1 MVRELT
7 SKVFRKS
14 PMSAGATG
22 ELPRPRERR
31 AGVGDQRPL
40 TRVVVIANIYA
51 PYRVPTL
58 RELGRSVDLR
68 ILFSA
73 ATEPNRDWAV
83 PDRMPFRSEVIGG
96 RVVGRGRSEP
106 LYVSLKLFRR
116 LRALNPDVVIVGGYS
131 MPAVYAA
138 FYCRLRGRP
147 LILWSEGT
155 PASESALGGHQ
166 NVARSVLTRAASGA
180 VAASTDARDRFAELG
195 VPMDRIFVA
204 PYALDV
210 GERPYRHFDKTAP
223 VQLLFVAQLI
233 PRKGLSRLLR
243 ALALPSLSE
252 LHLTVA
258 GSGPDR
264 DALETMARS
273 LNLGERVRFLGFV
286 AQENLSALYARHDLF
301 VFPTLEDTFGMVT
314 LEAMAAGLPVIA
326 SSRAGSTRDFVREG
340 ENGWICDPAPDS
352 IAAALERA
360 LRQRA
365 AWPAVGQRNREA
377 VETASPEAS
386 ARQLGA
392 AVSRA
397 LVG

>member
-233 PRKGLSRLLR
+233 RGRACRDCCGRLR
-243 ALALPSLSE
+243 CRVFRNCTSLS
-252 LHLTVA
+252 L
-258 GSGPDR
+258 DR
-264 DALETMARS
+264 DRIVTPLKPWRDRS
-273 LNLGERVRFLGFV
+273 TS
-286 AQENLSALYARHDLF
+286 ENESGSLDSSPRRT
-301 VFPTLEDTFGMVT
+301 FPPSMQDTT
-314 LEAMAAGLPVIA
+314 CS
-326 SSRAGSTRDFVREG
+326 SSRRSKTRSE
-340 ENGWICDPAPDS
+340 W
-352 IAAALERA
+352 
-360 LRQRA
+360 
-365 AWPAVGQRNREA
+365 
-377 VETASPEAS
+377 
-386 ARQLGA
+386 
-392 AVSRA
+392 
-397 LVG
+397 